1 MAEYYIQG
9 VGDDKTSLTAA
20 IDISSSGDNTIIA
33 ADTNKKIKVVSIFF
47 TMSAENDITLKR
59 GTTDLSGAMPFAGT
73 NEPRGA
79 TINFW
84 PIPLETDVN
93 EAFIINL
100 SAASQVSGFCQYYK
114 E

>member
-1 MAEYYIQG
+1 MSEYYEEGQDT
-9 VGDDKTSLTAA
+9 VLTAA
-20 IDISSSGDNTIIA
+20 IDISSSGDNTIVS
-33 ADTNKKIKVVSIFF
+33 ADASKKIKVVSITI

-59 GTTDLSGAMPFAGT
+59 GSTDFTGAMPFAGT
-73 NEPRGA
+73 NEPRGI
-79 TINFW
+79 TFNLW
-84 PIPLETDVN
+84 PFPLETALN